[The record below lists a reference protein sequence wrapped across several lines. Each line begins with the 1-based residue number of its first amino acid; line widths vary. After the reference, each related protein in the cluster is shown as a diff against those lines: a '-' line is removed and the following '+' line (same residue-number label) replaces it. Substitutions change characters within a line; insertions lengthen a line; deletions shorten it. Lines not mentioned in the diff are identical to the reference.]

1 MEVLWI
7 MNKQQRT
14 KLIEYQQRAFTEGTA
29 ECIND
34 QWVFFD
40 EETEEAT
47 LLDVWLHEE
56 IEVFRLNRWRKGVLN
71 KDGKIK
77 QGNDLIHLK
86 NQETIRIRKHLVFA
100 LEQLL
105 KEVNDD
111 AFCQFITSLNTMN
124 FSIYDCI
131 YCYNHLTFLSETKQK
146 SGVNFIIFDN
156 GDSIC
161 SVHHH
166 FVYFEK
172 TSDRF
177 EFTLNTGKRMVIEKI
192 G

>member
-1 MEVLWI
+1 

-14 KLIEYQQRAFTEGTA
+14 KLIEYQQRAFTEGTI

-40 EETEEAT
+40 EETEEAS

-56 IEVFRLNRWRKGVLN
+56 IEVFRLNRWRKGILCD
-71 KDGKIK
+71 DGKVQK
-77 QGNDLIHLK
+77 GKEMIHLK
-86 NQETIRIRKHLVFA
+86 DQDIVRIRKNLVFS
-100 LEQLL
+100 LERLL
-105 KEVNDD
+105 EEVNDD
-111 AFCQFITSLNTMN
+111 AFYQFITSLNTMD

-131 YCYNHLTFLSETKQK
+131 YCYNQLTFLNESKQK
-146 SGVNFIIFDN
+146 SGVNFIVFDN

-166 FVYFEK
+166 FTYFEQ

-177 EFTLNTGKRMVIEKI
+177 EFTLSTGKRMVIEKI

>member
-1 MEVLWI
+1 

-14 KLIEYQQRAFTEGTA
+14 KLIEYQQRAFTEGSV

-40 EETEEAT
+40 EETEEAA

-56 IEVFRLNRWRKGVLN
+56 IEVFRLNRWRKGILC
-71 KDGKIK
+71 KDGKIQK
-77 QGNDLIHLK
+77 DQETIHLK
-86 NQETIRIRKHLVFA
+86 DQDIVRIRKNLVFS
-100 LEQLL
+100 LERLL
-105 KEVNDD
+105 EEVNDD
-111 AFCQFITSLNTMN
+111 AFYQFITSLNTMD

-131 YCYNHLTFLSETKQK
+131 YCYNQLTFLNDSKQK
-146 SGVNFIIFDN
+146 SGVNFIVFDN
-156 GDSIC
+156 GELIC

-166 FVYFEK
+166 FTYFEQ
-172 TSDRF
+172 TNDRF
-177 EFTLNTGKRMVIEKI
+177 EFTLSTGKRMVIEKI